1 MTKFNEL
8 SASEAV
14 KRIAAG
20 EITAEALVRD
30 CLARIEEREPGVGA
44 WEFLDPKL
52 ALEQARE
59 RDRSSSRGPL
69 HGIPVGVKDIFETAD
84 MPTAYGSPIYKGNRP
99 RTDASAVALSRAAG
113 AVIVGKTVTTEFAAP
128 YPGKTVNPHNP
139 AHTPGG
145 SSSGSAAAV
154 GDFMVPVAFGSQT
167 AGSLIRPAAFCG
179 AIGYKPSY
187 GTFNQAG
194 LKAQAPAL
202 DTMGLIARSLDDIE
216 LFSAVL
222 TSRTPPTVGRLHAR
236 APKIGVC
243 RTHLWSEVE
252 PSTVEAM
259 EDAATRLAAA
269 GASVADFDLPATFAA
284 LTEAH
289 FKVLMFEC
297 VRAMAYEWNFHRE
310 QLSDMLQGILQ
321 AGEDCS
327 YEDYITALELGEA
340 CRAQM
345 PEIFKDL
352 DVLLAPSA
360 AGEAPLGL
368 GSTGDIRHQTMW
380 TFLHVPCVTLPTHVG
395 RNGLPVG
402 VLLVGPLRGDDTLLA
417 TARWVE
423 ERLGLTIRPT

>member
-8 SASEAV
+8 SASEAA

-44 WEFLDPKL
+44 WEFLDPEL

-59 RDRSSSRGPL
+59 RDRSPSRGPL
-69 HGIPVGVKDIFETAD
+69 HGIPVGIKDIFETAD

-99 RTDASAVALSRAAG
+99 RADASAVALIRAAG

-154 GDFMVPVAFGSQT
+154 GDFMVPVALGSQT

-194 LKAQAPAL
+194 LKQQAQAL
-202 DTMGLIARSLDDIE
+202 DTIGLIARSLNDIE

-222 TSRTPPTVGRLHAR
+222 TSRTPPTVGRLHER

>member
-8 SASEAV
+8 SASEAA

-44 WEFLDPKL
+44 WEFLDPEL

-59 RDRSSSRGPL
+59 RDRSPSRGPL
-69 HGIPVGVKDIFETAD
+69 HGIPVGIKDIFETAD

-99 RTDASAVALSRAAG
+99 RADASAVALIRAAG

-154 GDFMVPVAFGSQT
+154 GDFMVPVALGSQT

-194 LKAQAPAL
+194 MKPQAQAL

-222 TSRTPPTVGRLHAR
+222 TSRTPPTMGRLHER

-360 AGEAPLGL
+360 AGEAPVGL

-423 ERLGLTIRPT
+423 ERLGLTIHPT

>member
-8 SASEAV
+8 SASEAA

-44 WEFLDPKL
+44 WEYLDPEL

-59 RDRSSSRGPL
+59 RDRSPSRGPL
-69 HGIPVGVKDIFETAD
+69 QGIPVGIKDIFETAD

-99 RTDASAVALSRAAG
+99 RADASAVALIRAAG

-194 LKAQAPAL
+194 MKPQAQAL

-222 TSRTPPTVGRLHAR
+222 TSRTPPTVGRLHER

-360 AGEAPLGL
+360 AGEAPVGL

-423 ERLGLTIRPT
+423 ERLGLTIHPT

>member
-1 MTKFNEL
+1 MTRFNEL
-8 SASEAV
+8 SASAAV
-14 KRIAAG
+14 KLIATG
-20 EITAEALVRD
+20 EITVEDLVRD
-30 CLARIEEREPGVGA
+30 CLARIEEREPDVGA
-44 WEFLDPKL
+44 WEFIDPEL
-52 ALEQARE
+52 ALKQARE
-59 RDRSSSRGPL
+59 RDRLPSRGPL
-69 HGIPVGVKDIFETAD
+69 HGIPVGIKDIFETAD
-84 MPTAYGSPIYKGNRP
+84 MPTAYGSPIYRGNRP
-99 RTDASAVALSRAAG
+99 RADASAVALIRAAG
-113 AVIVGKTVTTEFAAP
+113 AVIIGKTVTAELGAM
-128 YPGKTVNPHNP
+128 YPGKTVNPHNA

-154 GDFMVPVAFGSQT
+154 GDFMVPVTFGAQT

-179 AIGYKPSY
+179 VIGYKPSY

-194 LKAQAPAL
+194 LKVQAQSL

-222 TSRTPPTVGRLHAR
+222 TSRTPPTVSQLHER
-236 APKIGVC
+236 APKIGIC

-252 PSTVEAM
+252 ASTAEAM

-269 GASVADFDLPATFAA
+269 GASVVDVDLPASFAA

-289 FKVLMFEC
+289 IKVLMFEG
-297 VRAMAYEWNFHRE
+297 VRSMAYEWNFHRE

-321 AGEDCS
+321 ASEKCS
-327 YEDYITALELGEA
+327 FEDYITALALGEA

-345 PEIFKDL
+345 SEIFKDF

-368 GSTGDIRHQTMW
+368 GSTGDTRHQTMW

-402 VLLVGPLRGDDTLLA
+402 VLLVGPSRGDDALLA

-423 ERLGLTIRPT
+423 ERLTT

>member
-8 SASEAV
+8 SASEAA

-44 WEFLDPKL
+44 WEFLDPEL

-59 RDRSSSRGPL
+59 RDRSPSRGPL
-69 HGIPVGVKDIFETAD
+69 HGIPVGIKDIFETAD
-84 MPTAYGSPIYKGNRP
+84 MPTAYGSSIYKGNRP
-99 RTDASAVALSRAAG
+99 LADASAVALIRAAG

-194 LKAQAPAL
+194 MKPQAQAL
-202 DTMGLIARSLDDIE
+202 DTMGLITRSLDDIE
-216 LFSAVL
+216 LVSAVL
-222 TSRTPPTVGRLHAR
+222 TSRTPPTVGRLHER

-297 VRAMAYEWNFHRE
+297 VRAMAYEWKFHRE

-360 AGEAPLGL
+360 AGQAPVGL

-423 ERLGLTIRPT
+423 ERLGLTIRAT

>member
-8 SASEAV
+8 SASEAA

-44 WEFLDPKL
+44 WEYLDPEL

-59 RDRSSSRGPL
+59 RDRSPSRGPL
-69 HGIPVGVKDIFETAD
+69 HGIPVGIKDIFETAD

-99 RTDASAVALSRAAG
+99 LADASAVALIRAAG

-154 GDFMVPVAFGSQT
+154 GDFMVPVALGSQT

-187 GTFNQAG
+187 GAFNQAG
-194 LKAQAPAL
+194 LKQQAQAL
-202 DTMGLIARSLDDIE
+202 DTIGLIARSLDDIE

-222 TSRTPPTVGRLHAR
+222 TSRTPPTMGRLHER

-269 GASVADFDLPATFAA
+269 GASVADFDLPVTFAA

-345 PEIFKDL
+345 PEIFKDF

-360 AGEAPLGL
+360 AGEAPVGL

-423 ERLGLTIRPT
+423 ERLGLTIHPT

>member
-30 CLARIEEREPGVGA
+30 CLARIEEREPSVGA

-194 LKAQAPAL
+194 MKPQAQAL

-222 TSRTPPTVGRLHAR
+222 TSRTPPTMGRLHER

-269 GASVADFDLPATFAA
+269 DASVADFDLPVTFAA

-345 PEIFKDL
+345 PEIFKDF

-360 AGEAPLGL
+360 AGEAPVGL

-423 ERLGLTIRPT
+423 ERLGLTIHPT